1 MSESQELEGS
11 PVSNLPVVQARSQ
24 DTSTFPENLLVTVNP
39 TRNEDA
45 VKRLVLIY
53 K

>member
-1 MSESQELEGS
+1 MSESQELQ
-11 PVSNLPVVQARSQ
+11 VDQVRSQ
-24 DTSTFPENLLVTVNP
+24 DTSTFPENP

>member
-11 PVSNLPVVQARSQ
+11 PINLPVVQARSQ